1 MSSTTELLN
10 SRGSAVLLVELT
22 SFLLFFLPIKG
33 EKCCHMTC
41 FRERI
46 TEGVGGEMIQVA
58 LFLALF
64 HRLLDILLSV
74 FNFL

>member
-1 MSSTTELLN
+1 MLPYDLLQ
-10 SRGSAVLLVELT
+10 
-22 SFLLFFLPIKG
+22 
-33 EKCCHMTC
+33 
-41 FRERI
+41 REDHRRRSW
-46 TEGVGGEMIQVA
+46 GEMIQVA

>member
-1 MSSTTELLN
+1 
-10 SRGSAVLLVELT
+10 
-22 SFLLFFLPIKG
+22 
-33 EKCCHMTC
+33 MTC